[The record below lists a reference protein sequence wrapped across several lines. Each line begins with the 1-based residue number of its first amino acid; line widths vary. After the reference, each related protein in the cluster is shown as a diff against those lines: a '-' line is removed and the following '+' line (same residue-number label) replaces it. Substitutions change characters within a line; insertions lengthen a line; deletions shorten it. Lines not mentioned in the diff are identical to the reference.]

1 MMTEETTATEEMM
14 TEEMTVAEEIM
25 TEETTT
31 EEMTAAEEMMTEETT
46 AAEEMTT
53 EETTVAEE
61 IMIEETTAAE
71 EIMTEEIT
79 DLQFRHL
86 RHRHRSR
93 REVTRAKARMSI
105 RKKITAVMKKKEC
118 QRITRSQCRNHS
130 RRSRNRKKRLS
141 LS

>member
-1 MMTEETTATEEMM
+1 MRTEETTATEEMM
-14 TEEMTVAEEIM
+14 TEEMIVAEEIM

-31 EEMTAAEEMMTEETT
+31 EEMTAAEEMTTEETT

-53 EETTVAEE
+53 EETTV
-61 IMIEETTAAE
+61 AE

-86 RHRHRSR
+86 RHRHRSL